1 MVDTGQE
8 TNQDEERP
16 SEKEEYYQASCIG
29 ISPVL
34 FNFVWLPNTEGNFRP
49 GLKDAWFVSCDV
61 EGLGYTFHYFCK
73 VPTHQVSDVPVF
85 NHGAL
90 FGEAGSLIQRYGRVT
105 DVKRRNDVAGLVELL
120 ASTIIPKVIDHERA
134 IH

>member
-16 SEKEEYYQASCIG
+16 CEKEEYYQASRIG

-34 FNFVWLPNTEGNFRP
+34 FNFVWFPNSERNFRP
-49 GLKDAWFVSCDV
+49 GLKDAWFVSGDV
-61 EGLGYTFHYFCK
+61 EGLGYTFYHFRQ

-90 FGEAGSLIQRYGRVT
+90 FGEAGPLI
-105 DVKRRNDVAGLVELL
+105 
-120 ASTIIPKVIDHERA
+120 
-134 IH
+134 

>member
-16 SEKEEYYQASCIG
+16 SKKEEHYQSSRIG

-49 GLKDAWFVSCDV
+49 GLKDPRLVSGDV
-61 EGLGYTFHYFCK
+61 EVFGYTFYHFCQ
-73 VPTHQVSDVPVF
+73 VPTHEVSDVPVF

-90 FGEAGSLIQRYGRVT
+90 FREAGPLI
-105 DVKRRNDVAGLVELL
+105 
-120 ASTIIPKVIDHERA
+120 
-134 IH
+134 

>member
-16 SEKEEYYQASCIG
+16 SKKEENYQASRIG

-34 FNFVWLPNTEGNFRP
+34 FNFIWLPNTERDFRP
-49 GLKDAWFVSCDV
+49 WLKDSWLISCDV
-61 EGLGYTFHYFCK
+61 ESLSYTFNYSCQISR
-73 VPTHQVSDVPVF
+73 HQVCDVPIF

-90 FGEAGSLIQRYGRVT
+90 FREAGSLIQRYRRVA
-105 DVKRRNDVAGLVELL
+105 DV
-120 ASTIIPKVIDHERA
+120 
-134 IH
+134 